1 VVKIRYF
8 HDGVPFPPITFI
20 DTNDPITASQL
31 QSVLD
36 TRGGKASICV
46 RSSTGDEKRGG
57 YFFHF
62 AIHKQEVSVHLF
74 DGTEKVRLTF
84 SQAVD
89 LVNHC
94 TGVVFSEAMLQLFQR
109 DLNFREDS

>member
-1 VVKIRYF
+1 VAKIREF

-20 DTNDPITASQL
+20 DTNDQITASQL

-46 RSSTGDEKRGG
+46 RSGTGDKRRGG

-62 AIHKQEVSVHLF
+62 AIHEQVVSVHLF
-74 DGTEKVRLTF
+74 DGSEKVRLTL

-94 TGVVFSEAMLQLFQR
+94 TGLVFSEAMLQLFQR
-109 DLNFREDS
+109 NLNFREDS